1 MTQPQPIEQPL
12 DANLPDVELA
22 RRVSAGSEPAFRALM
37 RRYNQALF
45 RTARSILRDDAE
57 AEDALQDAY
66 MAAYRAMAGFRGDA
80 KLSTWLTRIV
90 VNESLA
96 RLRKSRRGAQV
107 IPLDGDADAALT
119 IAEMRMSEESPNP
132 IEREAISGE
141 SRRLIEAK
149 IDQLPDVFRT
159 VFVMRAVEEMSVEE
173 VAECLDIP
181 EATVRTRFFRARGL
195 MREALAR
202 EADRGVA
209 TAFSFAGER
218 CDRIIERVIAEFRKT
233 VSQA

>member
-1 MTQPQPIEQPL
+1 MSLPQEQSL
-12 DANLPDVELA
+12 DPNMPDAELA
-22 RRVSAGSEPAFRALM
+22 KCVSGGSEPALRILM

-66 MAAYRAMAGFRGDA
+66 MAAYRAMGAFRGDS
-80 KLSTWLTRIV
+80 KLATWLTRIV

-107 IPLDGDADAALT
+107 IPIDGDADAALA
-119 IAEMRMSEESPNP
+119 IAEIRMSEESPNP
-132 IEREAISGE
+132 TESDAIGAQ
-141 SRRLIEAK
+141 SRKLIEAK
-149 IDQLPDVFRT
+149 IDELPDVFRT
-159 VFVMRAVEEMSVEE
+159 VFVMRAVEDMTIEE
-173 VAECLDIP
+173 IAASLDIP

-202 EADRGVA
+202 EADRAVA
-209 TAFSFAGER
+209 SAFSFAGER
-218 CDRIIERVIAEFRKT
+218 CDRIVERVIAEFRKIQ
-233 VSQA
+233 SPQG

>member
-1 MTQPQPIEQPL
+1 MNLSLQDTIPANAT
-12 DANLPDVELA
+12 DAELA
-22 RRVSAGSEPAFRALM
+22 SRVAAGSEAAFRLLM
-37 RRYNQALF
+37 RRHNQALY

-57 AEDALQDAY
+57 AEDALQDGY
-66 MAAYRAMAGFRGDA
+66 MAAYRAIGGFRGDA

-96 RLRKSRRGAQV
+96 RLRKTRRGGEV
-107 IPLDGDADAALT
+107 IPMDGETDRALAA
-119 IAEMRMSEESPNP
+119 AEMRMSEESPNP
-132 IEREAISGE
+132 TEREAIGAQ

-149 IDQLPDVFRT
+149 IDQLPDAFRT
-159 VFVMRAVEEMSVEE
+159 VFVMRAVEEMTSEE
-173 VAECLDIP
+173 VAAALDIP

-202 EADRGVA
+202 EADRAVE

-218 CDRIIERVIAEFRKT
+218 CDRITERVIAEFRKT
-233 VSQA
+233 RSPQG